1 MPQINDSIFH
11 SKELEK
17 EQIIPKAHRRK
28 DINITAEITE
38 TEKDK
43 LEKSN
48 KTKVS
53 SLKWLLKMITPWLD

>member
-53 SLKWLLKMITPWLD
+53 SLK